1 MDENRS
7 LSTGFEWIGEK
18 SFFQLW
24 KAKITSLEDYK
35 FGECYFEQSNP
46 DFTFFSLHCNIFRQT
61 IVRVF
66 NKINILPGSVACLE
80 GGGVNTEAG
89 PGVFR
94 GCLATC
100 RAEITT
106 AWDPWYLKENFI
118 LNSFTKMLLIVL
130 CQSVFFF
137 KRTCP

>member
-1 MDENRS
+1 MVF
-7 LSTGFEWIGEK
+7 LSQGQWKNLSSNYEK
-18 SFFQLW
+18 QKLLLW
-24 KAKITSLEDYK
+24 KIINLESVTLNNQIQILLS
-35 FGECYFEQSNP
+35 F
-46 DFTFFSLHCNIFRQT
+46 HCNNFRLS